1 MDEVRRFVGI
11 DVAKVALDVFLGSV
25 GATFSVAND
34 EVGIRELLRQLE
46 PADFVILE
54 ATGGL
59 EMPVASAL
67 AAAGIAVAIVNPR
80 QVRDFAR
87 ATGRLAKTDRLDA
100 EALARFGEAVRPE
113 ARPLADEQ
121 AQALEALVTRRR
133 HLVEMLTAEKNR
145 RARAPKVLHRSIDEH
160 IRWLEKRLA
169 AFDDELG
176 ELIRNTPLWRERDE
190 VLRSVPGVGKVLS
203 STLLAQLPELGMLNR
218 KQIAAL
224 AGLAPFNRDSGSLR
238 GSRCIWGGRAQVRR
252 VLYMATVAGVRS
264 NPVIKNFYSQL
275 RARGKYPKSALTACM
290 RKLLVILNAMLH
302 NQTPWQTPPL
312 TPSISPLS
320 LRLSADT
327 QHGCLYVEGAVQDSN
342 WVERQTG
349 AACRVTLLP
358 NPKNTRFRDIYISPF
373 KNARERLAKR

>member
-1 MDEVRRFVGI
+1 MDEVQRFVGI
-11 DVAKVALDVFLGSV
+11 DVAKEQLEVFIRPGGESF
-25 GATFSVAND
+25 AVAND
-34 EVGIRELLRQLE
+34 EAGIGELRRRLE

-67 AAAGIAVAIVNPR
+67 AAAGLAVAIVNPR

-100 EALARFGEAVRPE
+100 EVLARFGEAVRPE

-133 HLVEMLTAEKNR
+133 QLIEMLTAEKNR

-160 IRWLEKRLA
+160 IRWLEKRLSGLDA
-169 AFDDELG
+169 ELA
-176 ELIRNTPLWRERDE
+176 ELIRETPLWRERDE
-190 VLRSVPGVGKVLS
+190 LLRSVPGVGKVLS

-224 AGLAPFNRDSGSLR
+224 AGLAPFNRDSGNMR

-264 NPVIKNFYSQL
+264 NPTIRTFYL
-275 RARGKYPKSALTACM
+275 RLRTNGKHAKPALIACM
-290 RKLLVILNAMLH
+290 RKFLVILNAMLH
-302 NQTPWQTPPL
+302 NKTHWQTPAL
-312 TPSISPLS
+312 ISPTAPPFPLLGAVS
-320 LRLSADT
+320 E
-327 QHGCLYVEGAVQDSN
+327 HGC
-342 WVERQTG
+342 
-349 AACRVTLLP
+349 C
-358 NPKNTRFRDIYISPF
+358 
-373 KNARERLAKR
+373 

>member
-1 MDEVRRFVGI
+1 MGEVRRFVGI
-11 DVAKVALDVFLGSV
+11 DVAKAALDVFIGSAGTV
-25 GATFSVAND
+25 FTVANN
-34 EVGIRELLRQLE
+34 EVGIRDLVRQLV
-46 PADFVILE
+46 PTDFVILE

-59 EMPVASAL
+59 ETPVASAL

-100 EALARFGEAVRPE
+100 EVLARFGEAVRPE
-113 ARPLADEQ
+113 TRPLADEQ

-133 HLVEMLTAEKNR
+133 QLIEMLTAEKNR

-169 AFDDELG
+169 VFDDELG

-190 VLRSVPGVGKVLS
+190 LLRSVPGVGKVLS
-203 STLLAQLPELGMLNR
+203 STLLAQLPELGTLNR

-224 AGLAPFNRDSGSLR
+224 AGLAPFNRDSGSMR

-264 NPVIKNFYSQL
+264 NPTIRAFYL
-275 RARGKYPKSALTACM
+275 RLRTNGKHAKPALIACM
-290 RKLLVILNAMLH
+290 RKFLVILNAMLH
-302 NQTPWQTPPL
+302 DKTHWQTPAL
-312 TPSISPLS
+312 TSPTSPLS
-320 LRLSADT
+320 PLLGAVSE
-327 QHGCLYVEGAVQDSN
+327 HGC
-342 WVERQTG
+342 
-349 AACRVTLLP
+349 C
-358 NPKNTRFRDIYISPF
+358 
-373 KNARERLAKR
+373 

>member
-1 MDEVRRFVGI
+1 MEEVKRFVGI
-11 DVAKVALDVFLGSV
+11 DVAKLALDVFIGSTGV
-25 GATFSVAND
+25 TWSVTND
-34 EVGIRELLRQLE
+34 EVGIQQLLRQLA

-54 ATGGL
+54 ATGCL
-59 EMPVASAL
+59 ETPVASVL
-67 AAAGIAVAIVNPR
+67 AAAGIGIAIVNPR

-100 EALARFGEAVRPE
+100 EVLARFGEAVRPE

-133 HLVEMLTAEKNR
+133 QLVEMLTAEKNR

-169 AFDDELG
+169 GFDDDLG
-176 ELIRNTPLWRERDE
+176 ELIRNTPVWRERDE
-190 VLRSVPGVGKVLS
+190 LLRSVPGVGQVLS

-224 AGLAPFNRDSGSLR
+224 AGLAPFNRDSGNRR

-264 NPVIKNFYSQL
+264 NPTIRAFYL
-275 RARGKYPKSALTACM
+275 RLRTNGKHAKPALTACM

-302 NQTPWQTPPL
+302 NKTHWQTPA
-312 TPSISPLS
+312 PSFLASSLSPLLGAVS
-320 LRLSADT
+320 E
-327 QHGCLYVEGAVQDSN
+327 HGC
-342 WVERQTG
+342 
-349 AACRVTLLP
+349 C
-358 NPKNTRFRDIYISPF
+358 
-373 KNARERLAKR
+373 

>member
-1 MDEVRRFVGI
+1 MDEVKRFVGI
-11 DVAKVALDVFLGSV
+11 DVAKAALDVFIGSA
-25 GATFSVAND
+25 GAAFSVAND
-34 EVGIRELLRQLE
+34 EVGIRELLRQLK

-100 EALARFGEAVRPE
+100 EVLARFGQAVRPE
-113 ARPLADEQ
+113 ARPLANEQ

-133 HLVEMLTAEKNR
+133 QLVEMLTAEKNR
-145 RARAPKVLHRSIDEH
+145 RARAPKILHRSIDEH
-160 IRWLEKRLA
+160 IRWLEKSLA
-169 AFDDELG
+169 GIDDELA
-176 ELIRNTPLWRERDE
+176 EMIRDTPLWRERDE
-190 VLRSVPGVGKVLS
+190 LLRSVPGVGKVLS
-203 STLLAQLPELGMLNR
+203 STLLAHLPELGALNR

-224 AGLAPFNRDSGSLR
+224 AGLAPFNRDSGSLH
-238 GSRCIWGGRAQVRR
+238 GGRCIWGGRAQVRR
-252 VLYMATVAGVRS
+252 VLYMAVVAAVRS

-302 NQTPWQTPPL
+302 NQTHWHATALTSSTSTLYPL
-312 TPSISPLS
+312 GGAVSE
-320 LRLSADT
+320 
-327 QHGCLYVEGAVQDSN
+327 HGC
-342 WVERQTG
+342 
-349 AACRVTLLP
+349 C
-358 NPKNTRFRDIYISPF
+358 
-373 KNARERLAKR
+373 